1 MVGDTDVDDGGLC
14 IGAGGAWLGA
24 TRSPEF
30 GVVGGRERGEG
41 VCDDVLGGARQ
52 LDFPPEVEKP
62 NMAIL
67 LPSMGAA
74 TPTGGARIGAA
85 STAEG
90 VCVVSVGGGTGGGA
104 IDGCT
109 GAIGIWTEATGA

>member
-1 MVGDTDVDDGGLC
+1 VVGGTDVDAGGIC
-14 IGAGGAWLGA
+14 IGTGGAWLGV
-24 TRSPEF
+24 TSSPEL

-52 LDFPPEVEKP
+52 LDFPTELEKL
-62 NMAIL
+62 NIAIL

-74 TPTGGARIGAA
+74 TPTGGARTGAA

-90 VCVVSVGGGTGGGA
+90 VCAVSVGGGTGEGA

-109 GAIGIWTEATGA
+109 GAIGIWMEATGA